1 MHLMETLDLSFNEIQ
16 SYHEEN
22 VKNMQAWRT
31 KWIHNGTHL
40 SPTDQRK
47 GIQVGGW
54 RHWWVGGGWWVEAL
68 INFEVDGYPES
79 DTNVQYKMKKTF
91 Q

>member
-1 MHLMETLDLSFNEIQ
+1 MHLMETLDLSFNHIQ
-16 SYHEEN
+16 SYHEDN

-47 GIQVGGW
+47 GIQVSRIIVVCGS
-54 RHWWVGGGWWVEAL
+54 A
-68 INFEVDGYPES
+68 IQIY
-79 DTNVQYKMKKTF
+79 VQAM
-91 Q
+91 